1 MANKLIL
8 VPEEI
13 YRGLTSSNFG
23 EPNLD
28 FSKKEVEKAKRKKEH
43 HSNKNIHYNQEL
55 RRYLQLRNESANRP
69 VKVQMVAN
77 PKGAIM
83 NTSVTRPASNIVD
96 DEDDDLWMSDDF
108 SYSAYPR
115 EPPVHAYNIVP
126 SPSIPSSS
134 HPPSLPIS
142 RRNSPTQ
149 PSTSKENILPSK
161 PSKRISRI
169 STKKIKKVSNKIK
182 KKKRTNEKSKEKTE
196 KIPPE
201 INTII
206 EAQNAPLSSSSSPP
220 PIRMNPVKRKTEEV
234 EGLKRRKVLGIDEDE
249 NKDNEQKDQILEQKI
264 SARTKQKKA
273 YLKRKE
279 TLKNKKS
286 PIDEYALSQARFKDK
301 IDRIKRKKIAKDGRS
316 PSPPISRQKIK
327 RKLQVPSEQFLEH
340 LNETSYAKRWMPVP
354 QKVSERAGKLWI
366 KKLKSKNIKIQSYKV
381 AKKKW
386 ATRKPTQAD
395 IKGVKKKNWATRK
408 PTQTEISNFK
418 PSLW

>member
-43 HSNKNIHYNQEL
+43 LSNKNIHYNQEL

-134 HPPSLPIS
+134 HPPSVPIS

-182 KKKRTNEKSKEKTE
+182 KIKD
-196 KIPPE
+196 KI
-201 INTII
+201 
-206 EAQNAPLSSSSSPP
+206 
-220 PIRMNPVKRKTEEV
+220 
-234 EGLKRRKVLGIDEDE
+234 
-249 NKDNEQKDQILEQKI
+249 
-264 SARTKQKKA
+264 AR
-273 YLKRKE
+273 
-279 TLKNKKS
+279 
-286 PIDEYALSQARFKDK
+286 IKDK

-366 KKLKSKNIKIQSYKV
+366 KKLKSKI
-381 AKKKW
+381 
-386 ATRKPTQAD
+386 
-395 IKGVKKKNWATRK
+395 
-408 PTQTEISNFK
+408 
-418 PSLW
+418 